1 MSKTIT
7 NVKGKASEV
16 EIMAKAYAENA
27 INARALGNQLAV
39 KIASLITHGRNF
51 RQAQKA
57 LEILA
62 QVPEC
67 KPWLARLVNY
77 IDPLCGYVTNYKISD
92 NGRCVIERKP
102 QKWINIEIDKTG
114 IVTISELFDL
124 KARQENKQAGSWKS
138 VAQIMSKR
146 AKEIGACGLF
156 KLSWQKSKEE
166 DTSEAIWKNLQK
178 MLKTCAD
185 KQTWQTG
192 KHGKNINDILAF
204 MATCGVGEYKPFTVA
219 ENPPKQATRRLDG
232 KPQAATV

>member
-1 MSKTIT
+1 MHKTNI
-7 NVKGKASEV
+7 NVKGKLSEV
-16 EIMAKAYAENA
+16 ETLARAFAENSVHA
-27 INARALGNQLAV
+27 GELGNKLAV
-39 KIASLITHGRNF
+39 KIARLITHGRNF
-51 RQAQKA
+51 RQARRA

-67 KPWLARLVNY
+67 RAWLARLVNF

-124 KARQENKQAGSWKS
+124 KAKYESKQEGLWKS

-156 KLSWQKSKEE
+156 KLSWQKVKEE
-166 DTSEAIWKNLQK
+166 DKSETVWKALQA
-178 MLKTCAD
+178 MLKKHGG
-185 KQTWQTG
+185 KQGWSNG
-192 KHGKNINDILAF
+192 KHGKQINDIFAY
-204 MATCGVGEYKPFTVA
+204 MATCQVGEYTPFTIT

-232 KPQAATV
+232 KPQAAIM